1 MNRTAW
7 ISLLAA
13 ALLVGPGR
21 ALGEETLEYEM
32 AKTHYDLG
40 AKYYQQGNYEIALD
54 EFRKAY
60 KLEPRPALRFN
71 IGRCQEAMGQ
81 GEEAIASYE
90 AFLKAVPGTPERRA
104 VELRIQN
111 IRQRLKEREGDKQ
124 PAGEEGAAGHPPPGG
139 ADADVAN
146 TPSPDLSSEGGADAG
161 PRPLKIAGWT
171 GVGVGAAALVTA
183 AVMGGLALGKIGA
196 YEDAHNVQH
205 TSYEEARDLL
215 SAADR
220 YETTAYALLGVGLA
234 AAAAGAVA
242 LIWDWQQA
250 RGRQHEAPSPEAALA
265 VQVTPA
271 GVAVTF

>member
-54 EFRKAY
+54 EFGKAY

-124 PAGEEGAAGHPPPGG
+124 PAGEEGAAG
-139 ADADVAN
+139 
-146 TPSPDLSSEGGADAG
+146 
-161 PRPLKIAGWT
+161 
-171 GVGVGAAALVTA
+171 
-183 AVMGGLALGKIGA
+183 
-196 YEDAHNVQH
+196 
-205 TSYEEARDLL
+205 
-215 SAADR
+215 
-220 YETTAYALLGVGLA
+220 
-234 AAAAGAVA
+234 AVA